1 MGSYEAAKEMYPIL
15 NEYDYKIVDTPNK
28 DSPYYLEHFPPGEI
42 GSLEMPR
49 PKGIPLEE
57 YGLQIFKDVRP
68 EDIAGDIISHHI
80 VNKDKYLSEKY
91 KDFKNSVSLET
102 MKERYKYHKENLNEE
117 RDFNSWSEKTGYPE
131 LLRGYVFKQ
140 FDRETENNLYS
151 SEQKEILDAIKQY
164 ITKKPKEFA
173 QGGSVE
179 DQTDEA
185 FGKKEIEPDL
195 LNKVTDFF
203 SRERGLERSEK
214 LEDAIRYYL
223 GPYAGSLSQANQL
236 INPIVGLQDAGESTR
251 EGRYVDAITDTA
263 AAGLPIAGALAAR
276 PLAKGVQSGI
286 DKAVDAVT
294 EVMTGMTFSKIDPYK
309 IQQVINE
316 SNAVLSG
323 ANKKIDSKLRDIE
336 GRLQQSPLGTLERK
350 LTKEQMGK
358 GKGKQNTAQTQAA
371 LNLGFNETGF
381 HSTGKY
387 DPSGEIEVF
396 KLPDEVYAAKAAAKG
411 ITLKEAVQQY
421 GGFQSFDNSATA
433 HDFLGVHVG
442 TTKAAADR
450 HFSKSET
457 EGTEGARTY
466 QLALKTN
473 KPFLDGKKPWTEKG
487 LNTFL
492 KKEMSKIKD
501 GMVYEKMQ
509 IIRRRLAEQGYTH
522 VPYINNV
529 EDKRNISYAMLVDR
543 PEGKGV
549 NSSAVIRYKD
559 AEFNRLEKSNR
570 NAKFAQGGLTMNN
583 QTQMAFALGGEAET
597 IDPVSG
603 NDVPPGSL
611 PAEVRDDLP
620 ARLSEGEYVVPADV
634 VRFFGVRVFEEMRA
648 EAKRGLQQMEADG
661 RIGGDPV
668 PPMQMAQGP
677 EQDIDAMI
685 DAEMASMNS
694 GGVVQGYDDGA
705 DVARARVITPTV
717 RYTGRPFN
725 YGYGQPLQA
734 AAEMQGLDVVKPV
747 VDTVA
752 TTPTEPAG
760 GCPEGYL
767 WNGTMCVVDLSIDNS
782 DDDDPTVEDPQKWYE
797 KDDGLA
803 LTDPLKY
810 MQNKMDAA
818 EAAGKGFMGSIFGG
832 IMGKVGVALI
842 KATAVSDLAA
852 AYKLAE
858 ATGGLTEEMKKFGE
872 YIENN
877 AVNYS
882 QGTWKLNGI
891 AERLGFKDFE
901 DSQANIKNK
910 TRLKSMVTS
919 QTSAAR
925 GGYDFIFNT
934 GDSSVAAA
942 GTRGSRIAAGDVG
955 KVVRSSKIIV
965 PVKNTG
971 ISTREEDRNI
981 VDASTLK
988 PLNRAEQP
996 ATAAEIAYANSRED
1010 PNSTGGGT
1018 TFGGSSNYGSFSGN
1032 QVTEGSGAT
1041 PGGFGGTGKGRS
1053 GDNKGGLITKPKKTK
1068 KKTKAYKKGGLA
1080 SKKK

>member
-80 VNKDKYLSEKY
+80 VNKDKYLSKKY

-117 RDFNSWSEKTGYPE
+117 RDFNSWSERTGYPE
-131 LLRGYVFKQ
+131 LLRGYVFDQ
-140 FDRETENNLYS
+140 FDGETKNNLYS

-185 FGKKEIEPDL
+185 FKGMGYGELIADNIIGLDNEYESLGEKIGKQFNQDEVTFLKNMGIGMYEGAKEFVSAPIETA
-195 LNKVTDFF
+195 KEGFKEFAVGTTDFLF
-203 SRERGLERSEK
+203 KDLDTRLQEMFKTDYKNATPEQVTKARESVLG
-214 LEDAIRYYL
+214 DA
-223 GPYAGSLSQANQL
+223 
-236 INPIVGLQDAGESTR
+236 V
-251 EGRYVDAITDTA
+251 
-263 AAGLPIAGALAAR
+263 IA
-276 PLAKGVQSGI
+276 SGI
-286 DKAVDAVT
+286 IPAGKLVGNVIEGAVDVGTKQAR
-294 EVMTGMTFSKIDPYK
+294 KIDLYK
-309 IQQVINE
+309 IQRAIDE

-396 KLPDEVYAAKAAAKG
+396 KLPDEVYTEKAAARG

-421 GGFQSFDNSATA
+421 GGFQSFDNPDMA

-450 HFSKSET
+450 HFNKDAT
-457 EGTEGARTY
+457 EDTEGARTY
-466 QLALKTN
+466 QLRLKTN

-487 LNTFL
+487 LNKFL
-492 KKEMSKIKD
+492 VKEMGKIKD
-501 GMVYEKMQ
+501 GQVFEKMQ

-522 VPYINNV
+522 VPYINII

-597 IDPVSG
+597 RDPVSG
-603 NDVPPGSL
+603 NDIPPGSL
-611 PAEVRDDLP
+611 PVEVRDDIP

-782 DDDDPTVEDPQKWYE
+782 DDNDPTVEDPQKWYE
-797 KDDGLA
+797 KDNSSA
-803 LTDPLKY
+803 LYDPLTY
-810 MQNKMDAA
+810 MQTQMDAA
-818 EAAGKGFMGSIFGG
+818 KGTGEGILGAIFGKGAL
-832 IMGKVGVALI
+832 GK
-842 KATAVSDLAA
+842 
-852 AYKLAE
+852 
-858 ATGGLTEEMKKFGE
+858 
-872 YIENN
+872 
-877 AVNYS
+877 
-882 QGTWKLNGI
+882 
-891 AERLGFKDFE
+891 LGFAIGK
-901 DSQANIKNK
+901 A
-910 TRLKSMVTS
+910 
-919 QTSAAR
+919 
-925 GGYDFIFNT
+925 
-934 GDSSVAAA
+934 SSVANMAA
-942 GTRGSRIAAGDVG
+942 AF
-955 KVVRSSKIIV
+955 K
-965 PVKNTG
+965 
-971 ISTREEDRNI
+971 
-981 VDASTLK
+981 L
-988 PLNRAEQP
+988 
-996 ATAAEIAYANSRED
+996 
-1010 PNSTGGGT
+1010 
-1018 TFGGSSNYGSFSGN
+1018 
-1032 QVTEGSGAT
+1032 
-1041 PGGFGGTGKGRS
+1041 
-1053 GDNKGGLITKPKKTK
+1053 
-1068 KKTKAYKKGGLA
+1068 
-1080 SKKK
+1080 